1 MNNSVSE
8 ESQGPVRSSDNR
20 LVEQFRAIAE
30 LRGDVAWIVDC
41 ASGSLSY
48 ISPSVRDLLGYEA
61 ADVSKQLS
69 SPQTAS
75 PLAALCAGL
84 PERITRFAAGD
95 QSRRELLRRVD
106 QLRPDGSTVA
116 LDVRSTLLTD
126 AGGKPCALV
135 GVLIDASAERGRA
148 EEKRRFA
155 SMLNHEFRTPLSTI
169 DGAIQRLEATATQTD
184 EPTRQRYRKIQ
195 GAVDRLIGMLDQY
208 LSPDR
213 MEEIGSARQPD
224 TVAPEVLLQEA
235 AAQVSAAGGSARIE
249 TSGLPPLIRAQPN
262 ALRLALKVLVD
273 NALQYC
279 APGQPILLAG
289 HATKDG
295 IELSVRDQGKGVP
308 EAEIGMIFDKGYRGS
323 NAVGQGSGLGL
334 YMARSVVEVHGGTI
348 EVQNVPSSGPVFKIW
363 LPAQRA
369 TGKTVAPEWCSSD
382 NSGNQHTREGTARK

>member
-1 MNNSVSE
+1 MNNSVGE
-8 ESQGPVRSSDNR
+8 ESQGPGDNM

-41 ASGSLSY
+41 ASGGLSY

-69 SPQTAS
+69 SPQAAS

-84 PERITRFAAGD
+84 PERIARFAAGD
-95 QSRRELLRRVD
+95 RSRRELLRRVD

-126 AGGKPCALV
+126 ASGKPYALV
-135 GVLIDASAERGRA
+135 GVLIDASAERERA

-169 DGAIQRLEATATQTD
+169 DGAIQRLEATATQAD

-213 MEEIGSARQPD
+213 MDEIGSARQPD
-224 TVAPEVLLQEA
+224 TVAPEALLQEA
-235 AAQVSAAGGSARIE
+235 AAQISAAGGSARIE

-273 NALQYC
+273 NALQYS

-289 HATKDG
+289 HATTDG

-348 EVQNVPSSGPVFKIW
+348 EVQNVPSLGPVFKIW

-369 TGKTVAPEWCSSD
+369 TGKRVAPEWCSSD
-382 NSGNQHTREGTARK
+382 NSGNQHTREGTVRK

>member
-8 ESQGPVRSSDNR
+8 ESEGSVRSSDNR

-69 SPQTAS
+69 SPQAAS

-84 PERITRFAAGD
+84 PERIARFAAGD
-95 QSRRELLRRVD
+95 RSRRELLRRVD

-126 AGGKPCALV
+126 ASGKPCALV

-169 DGAIQRLEATATQTD
+169 DGAIQRLEATATQAD

-213 MEEIGSARQPD
+213 MDEIGSARQPD

-295 IELSVRDQGKGVP
+295 IELSVCDHGRGVP